1 MATRRLMRQA
11 KEEKGMSNYEGI
23 APHSHN
29 IDIKALRWVAKAT
42 STDSYRHELRFAA
55 AYHYRGFTWL
65 AGTDTHRVHAYR
77 LRASD
82 PHEPVII
89 DIKRVLHE
97 MRYEGANV
105 FSFELDG
112 TAAIGSVPRK
122 ILYWEP
128 QTIYAPIIA
137 SNVGRFPNLNR
148 ILDSIMDIKTCP
160 TQIALS
166 PKYLAQATEL
176 SNGVILRG
184 TDARSA
190 VIIEPNDS
198 PASWFAVVMGRN
210 PEHPVFAQLD
220 DESQPAHEG
229 P

>member
-1 MATRRLMRQA
+1 
-11 KEEKGMSNYEGI
+11 MSNYEGI

-29 IDIKALRWVAKAT
+29 IDIKALRWVAKAI
-42 STDSYRHELRFAA
+42 STVTYRQELMFAA

-82 PHEPVII
+82 PHETVVI

-97 MRYEGANV
+97 MRYERANV

-122 ILYWEP
+122 QLYWEP

-148 ILDSIMDIKTCP
+148 ILDPIMDIKTCP
-160 TQIALS
+160 TQIALT
-166 PKYLAQATEL
+166 PKYLVQATEL
-176 SNGVILRG
+176 SDGGVIMRG
-184 TDARSA
+184 ANVKRP
-190 VIIEPNDS
+190 VIIEPNES
-198 PASWFAVVMGRN
+198 PVIWFAVVMGRN